1 MERALDEAT
10 FESELRRPVGAEVP
24 VDGVEIKAGVG

>member
-1 MERALDEAT
+1 MAT

-24 VDGVEIKAGVG
+24 ADVAEAAAGGKAW